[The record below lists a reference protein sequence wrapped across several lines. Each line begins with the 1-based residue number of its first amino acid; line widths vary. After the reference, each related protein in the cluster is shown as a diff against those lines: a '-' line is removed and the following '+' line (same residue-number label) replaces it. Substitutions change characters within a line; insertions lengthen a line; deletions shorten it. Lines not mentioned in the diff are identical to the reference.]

1 MHLCLKLDIEFRCDI
16 ETLKSFVLNIIQL
29 QNGSVSRMAFPHLT
43 EHSRL
48 SSESKMQLAREGVAA
63 AATASK
69 IINTDL
75 IMLNTV
81 V

>member
-1 MHLCLKLDIEFRCDI
+1 MSK
-16 ETLKSFVLNIIQL
+16 V
-29 QNGSVSRMAFPHLT
+29 AFPHLT

-63 AATASK
+63 ANAASK
-69 IINTDL
+69 IISTAL

>member
-1 MHLCLKLDIEFRCDI
+1 
-16 ETLKSFVLNIIQL
+16 
-29 QNGSVSRMAFPHLT
+29 MAFPHLT

-69 IINTDL
+69 ITATAL

-81 V
+81 VLHQNSAELSTKLQ